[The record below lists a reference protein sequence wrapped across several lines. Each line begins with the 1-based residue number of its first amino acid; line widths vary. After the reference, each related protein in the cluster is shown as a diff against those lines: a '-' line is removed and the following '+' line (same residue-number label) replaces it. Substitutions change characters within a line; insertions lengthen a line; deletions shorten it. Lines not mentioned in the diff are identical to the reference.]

1 MNLEKIRSLDGK
13 IVLVKPAI
21 PDDPNSVGLRGT
33 LKVIEV
39 AEPPGMPPRV
49 EIVLSYPERSDMNG
63 RAAHE
68 EIVPLSQTD
77 IARLLASERNGA
89 DAYEYTLAHGG
100 KTVR

>member
-1 MNLEKIRSLDGK
+1 MNLEKIRSLNGK

-33 LKVIEV
+33 LKVSEV
-39 AEPPGMPPRV
+39 PATPGMLHV
-49 EIVLSYPERSDMNG
+49 KIVLSYPERSDMNG

-68 EIVPLSQTD
+68 EIVPLSQAD
-77 IARLLASERNGA
+77 VVRLLASEVNGA
-89 DAYEYTLAHGG
+89 DVYEFTLDHGG